1 MNGMQRLK
9 AEVVALSEL
18 GLSHLEIA
26 QRLGVSRLRVDALLR
41 RPRTFLP
48 RMCELCGDV
57 FTPTGSRQRFCT
69 AEHREQHHRREPKR
83 RACLVCGEEFT
94 PTNGRQR
101 FCTPEHREQ
110 HHREPPKTRECRL
123 CGAQFTPTNGRQ
135 RFCTPEHRELYA
147 MPRTLR
153 EARERVQALEAEIAR
168 VRDQLG
174 EAA

>member
-1 MNGMQRLK
+1 VNGMQRLK

-48 RMCELCGDV
+48 RVCEHCGDV
-57 FTPTGSRQRFCT
+57 FTPTGSRQRFCS
-69 AEHREQHHRREPKR
+69 
-83 RACLVCGEEFT
+83 
-94 PTNGRQR
+94 
-101 FCTPEHREQ
+101 PEHREQ
-110 HHREPPKTRECRL
+110 HKDERPRTTRECLL

-135 RFCTPEHRELYA
+135 RFCTPEHRELHA
-147 MPRTLR
+147 MPPTLR

-168 VRDQLG
+168 VRDQLDQA

>member
-9 AEVVALSEL
+9 TEVLALSQQ
-18 GLSHLEIA
+18 GHSHLEIA

-48 RMCELCGDV
+48 RVCELCGDV
-57 FTPTGSRQRFCT
+57 FTPSGSRQRFCT
-69 AEHREQHHRREPKR
+69 AEHREQHCRREPKP
-83 RACLVCGEEFT
+83 RACLVCGEE
-94 PTNGRQR
+94 
-101 FCTPEHREQ
+101 
-110 HHREPPKTRECRL
+110 
-123 CGAQFTPTNGRQ
+123 FTPTNGRQ

-174 EAA
+174 EAEAA

>member
-1 MNGMQRLK
+1 VNGMRRLK

-18 GLSHLEIA
+18 GLAHLEIA

-41 RPRTFLP
+41 RPRTFAP
-48 RMCELCGDV
+48 RLCELCGRV

-69 AEHREQHHRREPKR
+69 PEHREQHHRREPRR

-101 FCTPEHREQ
+101 FCTPEHREL
-110 HHREPPKTRECRL
+110 H
-123 CGAQFTPTNGRQ
+123 
-135 RFCTPEHRELYA
+135 A
-147 MPRTLR
+147 MPRTIR
-153 EARERVQALEAEIAR
+153 EAHEHVQALEAELAR
-168 VRDQLG
+168 LRDQLAER